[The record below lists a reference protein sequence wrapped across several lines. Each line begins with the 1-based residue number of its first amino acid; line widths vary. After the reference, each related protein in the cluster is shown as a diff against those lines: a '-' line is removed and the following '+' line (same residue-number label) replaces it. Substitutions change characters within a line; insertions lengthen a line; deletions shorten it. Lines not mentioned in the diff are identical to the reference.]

1 MEQHSH
7 PQHAERAHNHPIV
20 IVTDRGGYI
29 VERLDQR
36 AGSLLNVS
44 HRVSVGKS
52 ILPVIAVGRAQLVI
66 DLRVVS
72 RGGQV
77 PQRTVTLRPKERR
90 PHEASI
96 SLSETGGG
104 IQWRIEL
111 GEE

>member
-7 PQHAERAHNHPIV
+7 PQHAERSHNHPIV

-52 ILPVIAVGRAQLVI
+52 ILPFIAVGRAQLVI

-90 PHEASI
+90 PQEASI
-96 SLSETGGG
+96 SLSETDGG

-111 GEE
+111 REE